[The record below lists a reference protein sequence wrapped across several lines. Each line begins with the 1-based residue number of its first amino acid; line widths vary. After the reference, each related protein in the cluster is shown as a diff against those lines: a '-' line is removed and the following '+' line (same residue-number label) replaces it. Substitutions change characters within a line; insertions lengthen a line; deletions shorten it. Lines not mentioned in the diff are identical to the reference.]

1 MSKHLQPSRGTMVI
15 ILLVL
20 ALLAGSVAFMMW
32 RVMAGMALA
41 TCGAGCSDA
50 PLQPRIAMVPLEVSA
65 STVVEEDGFAEAV
78 GGYLRGVVA
87 DMDGDSLRATA
98 GYLATLAEDPDN
110 LALRGRVFESSL
122 LEGDVANA
130 LRLARTL
137 PLSEGQ
143 AMPAL
148 VRALGDA
155 QAGNM
160 ALARE
165 ELARV
170 TKIAPDLLQFRLLES
185 YLALAQGVPV
195 AEEVARVQALAGP
208 QPLQARKLYHVARMW
223 QRAGNAQAA
232 RSALEESNRLEE
244 GALFTTLM
252 LGKIYEDSGE
262 APKAAEL
269 YRVFREK
276 NPQVVLLD
284 DVAMRQAADGY
295 HANSTLQ
302 GDMALTLF
310 DFGLLVWAQ
319 GAVVPARQLM
329 NLALWLDGS
338 NPYILYYAGIID
350 EYAGDHATALGRYN
364 TIAESSPVWLAA
376 QVRKAE
382 SLFKLDQR
390 RDAMAMMQ
398 ELARKRPDIPA
409 FRRSLGEMAF
419 DNRNYRL
426 AVREYTALINSQK
439 DLAAQ
444 PLVAVMYFA
453 RGASYERLGDF
464 DKAAADLSL
473 SLTLNPN
480 NPSVLNYLGYM
491 WADRGENLPEA
502 TAMLQRALTLA
513 PDDGAIVDSLGWAYF
528 KQGATDK
535 ALAYLEK
542 AADMTPDDATVN
554 SHLGDVYEL
563 LGRHAEARRQWQR
576 ALELWGE
583 DDEPGLREQLRT
595 KLK

>member
-1 MSKHLQPSRGTMVI
+1 
-15 ILLVL
+15 
-20 ALLAGSVAFMMW
+20 
-32 RVMAGMALA
+32 MATAVA
-41 TCGAGCSDA
+41 TCAAGCRDA
-50 PLQPRIAMVPLEVSA
+50 PPQPDVLVTVLPVSG
-65 STVVEEDGFAEAV
+65 TVVEADGYGDAV
-78 GGYLRGVVA
+78 AGYLRGVVA
-87 DMDGDSLRATA
+87 EMDGDSLRASA

-110 LALRGRVFESSL
+110 LQLRMRVFESAL
-122 LEGDVANA
+122 LDGDVGNA

-155 QAGNM
+155 QAGTM
-160 ALARE
+160 KLARE

-170 TKIAPDLLQFRLLES
+170 MKIAPDLLQFRLLDS
-185 YLALAQGVPV
+185 YLALAEGVPV
-195 AEEVARVQALAGP
+195 AEEVARLNALNGP
-208 QPLQARKLYHVARMW
+208 QPLQARKLFHIARMW
-223 QRAGNAQAA
+223 QRAGNETAA
-232 RSALEESNRLEE
+232 LQALEKSNQLEE

-252 LGKIYEDSGE
+252 LGKLYDQRGE
-262 APKAAEL
+262 AAKAQEL

-284 DVAMRQAADGY
+284 DAMLREAAAMY
-295 HANSTLQ
+295 PATSSLQ
-302 GDMALTLF
+302 SDMALTLF

-350 EYAGDHATALGRYN
+350 EYAGEHATALGRYD
-364 TIAESSPVWLAA
+364 TIDDASPVWLAA

-382 SLFKLDQR
+382 SLFKLER
-390 RDAMAMMQ
+390 RREAMAMMQ
-398 ELARKRPDIPA
+398 KLVKARPDVAA
-409 FRRSLGEMAF
+409 FHRSLGEMAF

-426 AVREYTALINSQK
+426 AVREYSALIDSQ
-439 DLAAQ
+439 DALASQ
-444 PLVAVMYFA
+444 PVVAVMYFA

-473 SLTLNPN
+473 SLTLNPT
-480 NPSVLNYLGYM
+480 NPNVLNYLGYM
-491 WADRGENLPEA
+491 WADKGVNLPEA

-554 SHLGDVYEL
+554 AHLGDVYKT
-563 LGRHAEARRQWQR
+563 LGRMAEARRQWQR
-576 ALELWGE
+576 ALDLVDA
-583 DDEPGLREQLRT
+583 DDEPELKRGLLR
-595 KLK
+595 KLR